1 MKCSKCEKDIPNE
14 SGFCPYCGKKIIDK
28 KEKEIS
34 LRTLLVLIIIVV
46 LVAFIIGTIIYYKNV
61 NNKTT
66 VSEDNEM
73 NYVVEEKTSNSENIR
88 KTNTEVAKSN
98 IFEKYLKD
106 EEWVKENLYVYE
118 DGIQSYSSKQTVGFV
133 QLSDTIGIANVKSD
147 NIIGTG
153 KLSILTAKDNEIEIS
168 YLDEYAGDGTY
179 DTTINYIVDTNKKV
193 VLSYYSYRGVE
204 TFNIYQL
211 NNDVIEKI
219 GTLENLGESY
229 SYNNKDIT
237 GTEFNEIKNKYI
249 DEDLIEKEMES
260 NGQGEFYTFEIIK

>member
-1 MKCSKCEKDIPNE
+1 MKCKRCEKEISNE
-14 SGFCPYCGKKIIDK
+14 IDFCPYCGKKINIA
-28 KEKEIS
+28 KEREMS
-34 LRTLLVLIIIVV
+34 LRTLLLIIFIIIIVA
-46 LVAFIIGTIIYYKNV
+46 LIIGIGIYYKKIDSNISSE
-61 NNKTT
+61 NENKFGI
-66 VSEDNEM
+66 
-73 NYVVEEKTSNSENIR
+73 EEKIISDNNMIQD
-88 KTNTEVAKSN
+88 NVEVN
-98 IFEKYLKD
+98 EEDVFEKYLKN
-106 EEWVKENLYVYE
+106 EGWVKENLYVYE

-133 QLSDTIGIANVKSD
+133 QLSDTIGIANAKSD

-193 VLSYYSYRGVE
+193 VLSYYSYRGAE